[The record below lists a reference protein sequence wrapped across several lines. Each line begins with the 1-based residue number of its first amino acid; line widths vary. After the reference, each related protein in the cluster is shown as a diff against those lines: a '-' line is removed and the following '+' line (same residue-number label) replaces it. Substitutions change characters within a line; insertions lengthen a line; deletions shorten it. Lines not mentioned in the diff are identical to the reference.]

1 LLVPLWPKA
10 TRVKGVAK
18 VTQRGCKQN
27 VVGIELQKNTESLA
41 IIKYLRGHTLK
52 RERKQ
57 N

>member
-1 LLVPLWPKA
+1 LVPLWPKA